1 MRVIKNSVVFG
12 DTVLPAPLIVG
23 VEVRRAFSFHT
34 LLACACAFTL
44 GGLAIWAF
52 TTASGVDDGH
62 SYARYWNA
70 DNTLPFSKH
79 TDDDWCGFR
88 AIALRILSAILC
100 ISSLAIAALSPSRRL
115 VAFLLDGRRVPGPVF
130 FLAAN
135 ARIAKNLLLTELA
148 NVEVTAAIQEATPAP
163 KPSPAPRVNVAPPLP
178 ERAKVAPATTKIH
191 ETHVERQVVVSR
203 CKFCNKL
210 TPVDADTCSHCGA
223 ANFLR

>member
-23 VEVRRAFSFHT
+23 VELRRAFSFHT
-34 LLACACAFTL
+34 LF
-44 GGLAIWAF
+44 
-52 TTASGVDDGH
+52 
-62 SYARYWNA
+62 
-70 DNTLPFSKH
+70 
-79 TDDDWCGFR
+79 
-88 AIALRILSAILC
+88 IALPV
-100 ISSLAIAALSPSRRL
+100 AALTWLGVMNGLRSHHDDEVLAGVFALLMAVLIAVFVAPSHRL
-115 VAFLLDGRRVPGPVF
+115 LAFLSDGRRVPGPVF

-148 NVEVTAAIQEATPAP
+148 KVDAADAVQEAISPP
-163 KPSPAPRVNVAPPLP
+163 KPPPSAKIESPPL
-178 ERAKVAPATTKIH
+178 ERPNIPPGAIKTR

-210 TPVDADTCSHCGA
+210 TPVDADACSHCGA